1 MRQPPDQLYDNAPR
15 STHWS
20 EKVTSTLTSMAR
32 RKASPIS
39 SSTFP
44 LRMLRSSLAVLN
56 LEVNQSCLADLN
68 LSLQFEVV
76 VFEPLQLLEPFLMHF
91 SISFLLEEALQSE
104 EMPKGNAN
112 RVATV
117 IANEWKDEND
127 KFMPS
132 GWKIED

>member
-56 LEVNQSCLADLN
+56 LTV
-68 LSLQFEVV
+68 LSLNFYV
-76 VFEPLQLLEPFLMHF
+76 
-91 SISFLLEEALQSE
+91 S
-104 EMPKGNAN
+104 AN